1 MKKDFSSLNG
11 NGNGNKNPKKARK
24 YKDKKQKQIE
34 KAFKAGSDL
43 VDTVFDIIEAVEE
56 IIND

>member
-43 VDTVFDIIEAVEE
+43 VDNIFDVIESIEE
-56 IIND
+56 ILND

>member
-11 NGNGNKNPKKARK
+11 NGNKKPKKKARK

-43 VDTVFDIIEAVEE
+43 VDTVFDVIESIEE
-56 IIND
+56 ILND